1 MINLRVRTEYSF
13 RFAYGKIKEVI
24 AQQGEYATITD
35 RFNTF
40 GHVPFVQE
48 CKKQGKK
55 PILGVE
61 LAFVENASSKVRQT
75 PYFVTLLARN
85 AAGLSE
91 IYALVSKSTKQKYYF
106 NRLSYSELEEIS
118 ENIIVI
124 IFDSILQKY
133 LPKDATRDFYYG
145 VTPLTSYLDFKKNT
159 LNFISTSDNLYDNQ
173 KSKELYEIILGNG
186 KFEDRTE
193 LSHILNEE
201 EWRQEVKFLDEED
214 KDLSIILAKQL
225 AKTIENFDFTQA
237 ELPLAKE
244 TKSLWELCC
253 EGAEKR
259 GEASPA
265 HGKLQNPIYVE
276 RLEYEIN
283 LIKEKKFENYFY
295 LVYDM
300 VNFAKKHM
308 LVGPARG
315 SSAGSLVCY
324 WLGITDV
331 DPIKH
336 GLIFERFIDVNRA
349 DLPDIDIDFQD
360 TKREMLLVY
369 LKEKYGD
376 DCVAKLG
383 TISEYKPKSILTE
396 LSKVLDIPVWEIKDL
411 KDAIIERSG
420 GDSRASNCLEDTFN
434 EMDIGKEFIKK
445 YPKLKYSQYIEGH
458 ARHYGQHAA
467 AIVVADKS
475 LDHYCAL
482 DYSVDGCQLNKIDAE
497 SVNLLKMDCLG
508 LRTLSVIQDC
518 LDLIKKDREWIVNYP
533 LDDKKAFDVINSRKF
548 YGIFQFEG
556 NALISVS
563 KQIEIKEFEDISAI
577 TALARPGPLISGGTT
592 AYVKAKN
599 NNEPNYLPF
608 CEKYTKDTFGIIIY
622 QEQVMNIAREIGN
635 LSWKD
640 TSDLRKAMSKSLGK
654 EFFDKYYEKFEIGA
668 MTIEGM
674 TKENALL
681 IWNNI
686 NTMGSWAFNKSH
698 SIAYGMISYWCMV
711 LKAHWPLEFALATL
725 QNAKDSGQV
734 VQILKEL
741 VNEGYE
747 YKSFDVKLSD
757 IGWSIKEGKL
767 IGGFTNIKGIGMKK
781 AEKLI
786 EKRESGKD
794 LTVSEKKS
802 LFNAETPYDNL
813 FEFRTNFSDFYENW
827 DLFMREKPLYIK
839 DISDKRQEVRFIA
852 KTVSINLRDANETVM
867 LKRRNGDLITDGKVK
882 FLDLKLADDTD
893 VINARINR
901 ELYAKFGN
909 EIVNRD
915 KLGSHYLV
923 CGKSLDG
930 FRYVIINNIKKITE
944 EEIKQKFAK
953 NNEKVVDL

>member
-13 RFAYGKIKEVI
+13 RFAYGKIKDVI
-24 AQQGEYATITD
+24 AAQGEYAAITD

-40 GHVPFVQE
+40 GHIPFVQE
-48 CKKQGKK
+48 CKRQGKK

-61 LAFVENASSKVRQT
+61 LAFVEDASEKIRQT
-75 PYFVTLLARN
+75 AYFATLIAKN
-85 AAGLSE
+85 AKGLSE

-106 NRLSYSELEEIS
+106 NRLSYHEFIDMSQ
-118 ENIIVI
+118 NIFVI
-124 IFDSILQKY
+124 FYDSILEKY
-133 LPKDATRDFYYG
+133 LKRNPSAYYG
-145 VTPLTSYLDFKKNT
+145 ISPLSTYGDYKNVTIPTVAV
-159 LNFISTSDNLYDNQ
+159 SDNLYDKQ

-186 KFEDRTE
+186 SYDDRVE

-201 EWRQEVKFLDEED
+201 EWKQEVKFLKDWEKERALTNISNIVFQIED
-214 KDLSIILAKQL
+214 
-225 AKTIENFDFTQA
+225 FDFIKA
-237 ELPLAKE
+237 DLPKATE
-244 TKSLWELCC
+244 TKSLLELCL
-253 EGAEKR
+253 E
-259 GEASPA
+259 
-265 HGKLQNPIYVE
+265 GKLLRKNLKWSEVYEE
-276 RLEYEIN
+276 RLHRELA
-283 LIKEKKFENYFY
+283 LIKEKNFEDYFY

-300 VNFAKKHM
+300 VKFAKEHM
-308 LVGPARG
+308 LVGCARG

-324 WLGITDV
+324 LLNITDI
-331 DPIKH
+331 DPIPF

-360 TKREMLLVY
+360 TKREMLLDY
-369 LKEKYGD
+369 LKGKYGV

-396 LSKVLDIPVWEIKDL
+396 LAKVLEIASWEIKDL

-434 EMDIGKEFIKK
+434 DMDIGREFIKK
-445 YPKLKYSQYIEGH
+445 YPKLQYSQFIEGH

-482 DYSVDGCQLNKIDAE
+482 DHSVDGCQLNKIDAE

-518 LDLIKKDREWIVNYP
+518 LDLIGKDRDWMVNYP

-563 KQIEIKEFEDISAI
+563 KQLEIKEFEDISAI

-599 NNEPNYLPF
+599 ANEPNYLPH
-608 CEKYTKDTFGIIIY
+608 CEEYTKDTLGIIVY
-622 QEQVMNIAREIGN
+622 QEQVMNIVRHIGN
-635 LSWKD
+635 FSWKD
-640 TSDLRKAMSKSLGK
+640 TSTVRKAMSKSLGE
-654 EFFDKYYEKFEIGA
+654 EFLRNMLEKFVSGA
-668 MTIEGM
+668 A
-674 TKENALL
+674 ENGIDRETAEK
-681 IWNNI
+681 IWGKVY
-686 NTMGSWAFNKSH
+686 TMGSWAFNKSH

-725 QNAKDSGQV
+725 KNAKDEEQV

-747 YKSFDVKLSD
+747 YKAFDAELSEID
-757 IGWSIKEGKL
+757 WSIKDGKL
-767 IGGFTNIKGIGMKK
+767 IGGFTNINGIGQKK
-781 AEKLI
+781 AEKMVQ
-786 EKRESGKD
+786 KRAEGKEF
-794 LTVSEKKS
+794 TVAEKKA

-813 FEFRTNFSDFYENW
+813 FEFRTNFADFYDHW
-827 DLFMREKPLYIK
+827 DLFMKHKPMYIK
-839 DISDKRQEVRFIA
+839 EIPDKAMEVRFIA
-852 KTVSINLRDANETVM
+852 KTVSLNLRDANEAVM
-867 LKRRNGDLITDGKVK
+867 VKKRGGELIKDGMVK

-901 ELYAKFGN
+901 ELYQKFGN
-909 EIVNRD
+909 DMINRD
-915 KLGSHYLV
+915 KVGDHYLIQ
-923 CGKSLDG
+923 GKSLNG
-930 FRYVIINNIKKITE
+930 FRYIIIQNIRKITE
-944 EEIKQKFAK
+944 QEIQEKINKYK
-953 NNEKVVDL
+953 EKVVDL

>member
-24 AQQGEYATITD
+24 AAQGEYAAITD

-40 GHVPFVQE
+40 GHIPFVQE

-61 LAFVENASSKVRQT
+61 LAFVEDATSKVRQT
-75 PYFVTLLARN
+75 AYFATLIAKN
-85 AAGLSE
+85 AKGLSE
-91 IYALVSKSTKQKYYF
+91 IYAFVSKSTKQKYYF
-106 NRLSYSELEEIS
+106 NRLSYHEFLEMS
-118 ENIIVI
+118 NNITVI
-124 IFDSILQKY
+124 FYDSCLGKF
-133 LPKDATRDFYYG
+133 LEKHPSSYYG
-145 VTPLTSYLDFKKNT
+145 ISPLTTFGDYDKNKLPT
-159 LNFISTSDNLYDNQ
+159 VAVSDNLYDKQ

-186 KFEDRTE
+186 KFDDRVE

-201 EWRQEVKFLDEED
+201 EWKQEVRFL
-214 KDLSIILAKQL
+214 KDWEKERALTNVANVIFQIDD
-225 AKTIENFDFTQA
+225 FDFTQA
-237 ELPLAKE
+237 ELPKAQE
-244 TKSLWELCC
+244 TKSLYDLCI
-253 EGAEKR
+253 EGAKARKQDHLLVDEV
-259 GEASPA
+259 
-265 HGKLQNPIYVE
+265 YME
-276 RLEYEIN
+276 RLKREIE
-283 LIKEKKFENYFY
+283 LIKEKKFEDYFY

-300 VNFAKKHM
+300 VNYAKKHM

-324 WLGITDV
+324 WLAITDV
-331 DPIKH
+331 DPIQH

-360 TKREMLLVY
+360 TKREMLLDY
-369 LKEKYGD
+369 LKEKYGK

-396 LSKVLDIPVWEIKDL
+396 LAKVLDIPVWEIKDL

-434 EMDIGKEFIKK
+434 EMDIGREFIAK
-445 YPKLKYSQYIEGH
+445 YPKLQYSQFIEGH

-467 AIVVADKS
+467 AIVVADKT

-482 DYSVDGCQLNKIDAE
+482 DHSVDGCQLNKIDAE

-518 LDLIKKDREWIVNYP
+518 LDLIGKDRQWLVEYP
-533 LDDKKAFDVINSRKF
+533 LTDKKAYDVINSRKF

-599 NNEPNYLPF
+599 ANEPNYLPH
-608 CEKYTKDTFGIIIY
+608 CEKYTKDTLGIIVY
-622 QEQVMNIAREIGN
+622 QEQVMNIVRYIGN
-635 LSWKD
+635 FSWKD
-640 TSDLRKAMSKSLGK
+640 TSTVRKAMSKSLGE
-654 EFFDKYYEKFEIGA
+654 EFLKNMLEKFVSGA
-668 MTIEGM
+668 A
-674 TKENALL
+674 ENGIDRETAEK
-681 IWNNI
+681 IWGKVY
-686 NTMGSWAFNKSH
+686 TMGSWAFNKSH
-698 SIAYGMISYWCMV
+698 SIAYGLISYWCMV
-711 LKAHWPLEFALATL
+711 LKAHHPLEFALATL
-725 QNAKDSGQV
+725 KNAKDEEQV

-747 YKSFDVKLSD
+747 YKPFDPEFSEID
-757 IGWSIKEGKL
+757 WSIKDGKL
-767 IGGFTNIKGIGMKK
+767 IGGFTNIKGIGQKK
-781 AEKLI
+781 AEKMVQ
-786 EKRESGKD
+786 KRTEGKD
-794 LTVSEKKS
+794 MSVAEKKA

-813 FEFRTNFSDFYENW
+813 FEFRTNFADFYDHW
-827 DLFMREKPLYIK
+827 DLFMKQKPMYIK
-839 DISDKRQEVRFIA
+839 EIPDKGMEVRFLA
-852 KTVSINLRDANETVM
+852 KTVSLNLRDANEAVM
-867 LKRRNGDLITDGKVK
+867 VKKRNGEMIKDGMVK

-901 ELYAKFGN
+901 ELYQKFGN
-909 EIVNRD
+909 DMINRD
-915 KLGSHYLV
+915 KIGDHYLV
-923 CGKSLDG
+923 QGKSLNG
-930 FRYVIINNIKKITE
+930 FRYIIIQNIKKITE
-944 EEIKQKFAK
+944 EEIKEKINK
-953 NNEKVVDL
+953 YNEKSC